1 MKEIEEV
8 HLKADSSVA
17 RRVQELSLD
26 QQVSLPAA
34 ERGLVL

>member
-1 MKEIEEV
+1 MEEV

-17 RRVQELSLD
+17 CRVQELPLD
-26 QQVSLPAA
+26 QQVSLSAA